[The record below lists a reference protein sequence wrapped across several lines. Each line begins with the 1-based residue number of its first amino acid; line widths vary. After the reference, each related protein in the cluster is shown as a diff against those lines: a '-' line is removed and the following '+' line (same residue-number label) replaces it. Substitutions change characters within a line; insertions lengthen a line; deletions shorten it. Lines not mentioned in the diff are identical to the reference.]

1 MKKGKIIPLIKQ
13 ILSAIKPY
21 LRWFILGLTVF
32 FIAKT
37 LKDHAGEVVA
47 LRVSNTGWGI
57 LAIALFFTPLAHI
70 WSGWVWNLILR
81 ELNQP
86 VSGIWSVQTYL
97 KTNIAKYLPGN
108 VWHFYGRIL
117 AAKSIG
123 ISLEAATVSVLLE
136 PLLMASAALAI
147 AFVTIQHQG
156 IQVSYLLIGQII
168 GLVALSIGIHPK
180 ILNRV
185 IQYLSR
191 VKAKNRTANII
202 EATVTKI
209 ERYPLIPL
217 LGELGFVGL
226 RGIGFLLTMLALT
239 EINISNIPLLMG
251 AFSLAWL
258 FGLIIPGA
266 PGGMG
271 VFEATMLTILGK
283 TFSPGLM
290 LGTVAL
296 YRVVSIIAEAIGA
309 GGASLGELLT
319 RKNGNLN

>member
-1 MKKGKIIPLIKQ
+1 MKNSKIAA
-13 ILSAIKPY
+13 AIAPIVSVFKPY
-21 LRWFILGLTVF
+21 LRWFILGATLF
-32 FIAKT
+32 FLAKT
-37 LKDHAGEVVA
+37 LKDHVREVVA
-47 LRVSNTGWGI
+47 LRIGSTGWAI
-57 LAIALFFTPLAHI
+57 LAFSLLFTLLAHI
-70 WSGWVWNLILR
+70 WSGWVWNSILR

-86 VSGIWSVQTYL
+86 VSISWSVSTYL

-147 AFVTIQHQG
+147 ALITIPNRG
-156 IQVSYLLIGQII
+156 MPTSYLAIGQIA
-168 GLVALSIGIHPK
+168 GLIAIAIGIHPR
-180 ILNRV
+180 ILNQV

-191 VKAKNRTANII
+191 LKAKNKKAKLL
-202 EATVTKI
+202 ESTVTKI

-217 LGELGFVGL
+217 LGELGFVAL

-239 EINISNIPLLMG
+239 NIEISNIPLLMG

-258 FGLIIPGA
+258 LGLIVPGA

-319 RKNGNLN
+319 RKKSNLN

>member
-1 MKKGKIIPLIKQ
+1 MKEGRIIPRIKK
-13 ILSAIKPY
+13 ILSGLKPY
-21 LRWFILGLTVF
+21 LRWFIFGATLF
-32 FIAKT
+32 FLAKT
-37 LKDHAGEVVA
+37 LKDHTEEVLA
-47 LRVSNTGWGI
+47 LRFSNGGWII
-57 LAIALFFTPLAHI
+57 LAIALLFTLLAHI

-108 VWHFYGRIL
+108 VWHFYGRII

-123 ISLEAATVSVLLE
+123 ISLEAATVSVLIE
-136 PLLMASAALAI
+136 PLLMASAALSI
-147 AFVTIQHQG
+147 ALITLPNQG
-156 IQVSYLLIGQII
+156 MQAAYLIIGQIL
-168 GLVALSIGIHPK
+168 GLVAIAIGIHPT
-180 ILNRV
+180 ILNKV

-191 VKAKNRTANII
+191 LKVKNKQPNIQEAK
-202 EATVTKI
+202 VTKI
-209 ERYPLIPL
+209 KRYPVIPF

-239 EINISNIPLLMG
+239 PINTSNIPLLLG

-258 FGLIIPGA
+258 LGLVVPGA

-296 YRVVSIIAEAIGA
+296 YRVVSIIAEAVGA